1 MLMTTDWHPLWISY
15 EWWRDV
21 GTPGLSGVGGILVGV
36 GAIVVAARTH
46 ALAKQV
52 RNDEQ
57 KRDQDAARARYR
69 DHLFRTVEPAV
80 AALLDQR
87 ANDEELRKAKKSSE
101 RVRPVTNVMSRLNV
115 LRAIA
120 NAEDRQYL
128 DAVIEAY
135 GVAMSASDPKV
146 TSNILA
152 SLAVGLPRLLSDDRD
167 VNHLVRATKDL
178 VAEALQRPTTD

>member
-1 MLMTTDWHPLWISY
+1 MLTTTDWHPLWISY

-87 ANDEELRKAKKSSE
+87 ANDEEPDSAKPLE

-120 NAEDRQYL
+120 NTEDRRYI
-128 DAVIEAY
+128 DAVIGAY
-135 GVAMSASDPKV
+135 GTAIHASDPKAV
-146 TSNILA
+146 SDILA

-167 VNHLVRATKDL
+167 VDRLIEATEAA
-178 VAEALQRPTTD
+178 VAQALQQPAED